1 MNSQKN
7 TSQADLDKHME
18 HLEFD
23 QHTSK
28 EYNNELED
36 VRSHLLKMGGMV
48 ENQLRKAMTSLK
60 EKSSDLVQ
68 NVVNKGDA
76 IDEMETALDGE
87 CIRIIAKRQPAASDL
102 RLIIAVMK
110 SITDLERIGDQA
122 EKVAFVAKDIIAFD
136 YNSPFIAELDH
147 LGQKVMSVLS
157 ASLNALARLDA
168 DQAIELVEKDEAI
181 NAHFNELNDHIINQM
196 VKTPHELKALL
207 RLSHGAKALERI
219 GDHAKNICEYTIYL
233 VKGKDIRHKDIQQ
246 VKNKLFD

>member
-1 MNSQKN
+1 
-7 TSQADLDKHME
+7 ME

-36 VRSHLLKMGGMV
+36 IRNHLLKMGGMV
-48 ENQLRKAMTSLK
+48 ENQLRKAMLSLK
-60 EKSSDLVQ
+60 EKSADLVQ
-68 NVVNKGDA
+68 DVLEKGDA
-76 IDEMETALDGE
+76 IDDLEIELDGE

-122 EKVAFVAKDIIAFD
+122 EKVAYVAQDLISFD
-136 YNSPFIAELDH
+136 YSSPFFVEIDH
-147 LGQKVMSVLS
+147 LGQKVLSVLS

-168 DQAIELVEKDEAI
+168 DQAIDLVQKDEMI

-196 VKTPHELKALL
+196 VKSPHEIKALL
-207 RLSHGAKALERI
+207 RLSHCAKALERM